1 MAKEIFKVEEV
12 AEVMADFMNGVMN
25 GEKGA
30 YENAVGTLKTRYELS
45 EEQET
50 MVRIA
55 LSHLEMLAPHVS
67 DDFDLKGFVGL
78 ECNVLFHVIGEDFGI
93 LNRRVLGDVT
103 EGN

>member
-1 MAKEIFKVEEV
+1 
-12 AEVMADFMNGVMN
+12 
-25 GEKGA
+25 
-30 YENAVGTLKTRYELS
+30 
-45 EEQET
+45 